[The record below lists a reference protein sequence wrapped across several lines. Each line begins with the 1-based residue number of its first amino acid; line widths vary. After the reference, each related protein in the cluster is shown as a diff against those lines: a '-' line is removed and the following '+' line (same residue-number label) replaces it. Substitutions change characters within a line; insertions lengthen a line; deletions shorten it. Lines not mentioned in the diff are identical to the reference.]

1 MPSPFDLIRIR
12 SDIDDVLGSYM
23 DAFLSET
30 SLDRYRRA
38 CAWVTDET
46 VKTLSKGANS
56 GLDRVLDDPTPWMR
70 KAYQYR
76 RSLAKN
82 RKAGVVQ
89 AEVYVA
95 EKQSAVLKYHLGEG
109 ENVRLPGDVGLA
121 GEHILVPNWK
131 NLALTQGIRPNAYGN
146 LAGGVMAR
154 LNREIQ
160 GQRAKK
166 TAAYRWSVFKTD
178 SFLVGGRKAIAYMA
192 RPPREEAPPSSDG
205 DYIVDTYGLT
215 V

>member
-1 MPSPFDLIRIR
+1 MPSPFDLVRIQ
-12 SDIDDVLGSYM
+12 SDLSDVLGSYM

-46 VKTLSKGANS
+46 VKTLSKGANA

-76 RSLAKN
+76 RSLGKD

-131 NLALTQGIRPNAYGN
+131 NRALTQGIRPNAYG
-146 LAGGVMAR
+146 V
-154 LNREIQ
+154 
-160 GQRAKK
+160 GQH
-166 TAAYRWSVFKTD
+166 D
-178 SFLVGGRKAIAYMA
+178 HG
-192 RPPREEAPPSSDG
+192 
-205 DYIVDTYGLT
+205 
-215 V
+215 

>member
-1 MPSPFDLIRIR
+1 MPSPFDLVRIQ
-12 SDIDDVLGSYM
+12 SDLGDVLGSYM
-23 DAFLSET
+23 DVFLSET

-46 VKTLSKGANS
+46 VKTLSKCATA

-82 RKAGVVQ
+82 RKAGVIQ

-95 EKQSAVLKYHLGEG
+95 EKQSAVLKYHVGEG

-121 GEHILVPNWK
+121 GEHILVPNWE

-146 LAGGVMAR
+146 LAGGVVAR

-166 TAAYRWSVFKTD
+166 TAAYRWSVYKAD
-178 SFLVGGRKAIAYMA
+178 SFMVGGRKAVAYMA
-192 RPPREEAPPSSDG
+192 RPPARRPP
-205 DYIVDTYGLT
+205 
-215 V
+215 